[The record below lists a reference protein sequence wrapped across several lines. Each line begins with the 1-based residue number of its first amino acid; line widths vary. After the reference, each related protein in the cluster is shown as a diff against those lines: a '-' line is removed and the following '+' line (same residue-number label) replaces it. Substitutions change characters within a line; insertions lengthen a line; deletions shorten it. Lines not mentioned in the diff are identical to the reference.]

1 MSTAL
6 ILYGPKAVGKSW
18 IAQVLAEH
26 LGVYHVDPDDLVLGL
41 RAAGKNPDPHD
52 GWLAEVA
59 AQVQDALAGHD
70 LVSVEATGAWASD
83 WQLAHD
89 LEAGGT
95 RVLRVW
101 VSAPKEVAGRRTGT
115 RAAPRVPVTADEAS
129 WIYDAATARAASMR
143 FDLTIDTSSGV
154 DPAQLIKAVR
164 PLVAEQ
170 QP

>member
-6 ILYGPKAVGKSW
+6 VLYGPKAVGKSW
-18 IAQVLAEH
+18 MAQVLAEH
-26 LGVYHVDPDDLVLGL
+26 LGVYRLDPDELILRL
-41 RAAGKNPDPHD
+41 RAAGRKPDPQD
-52 GWLAEVA
+52 GWLAEVTTH
-59 AQVQDALAGHD
+59 VQDALARHD

-89 LEAGGT
+89 LEAGGA

-101 VSAPKEVAGRRTGT
+101 VSAPKEVAGRRFQT
-115 RAAPRVPVTADEAS
+115 RTTPRVPVTADEAS
-129 WIYDAATARAASMR
+129 WIYDAATARAASIR
-143 FDLTIDTSSGV
+143 FDLKIDTSSAV
-154 DPAQLIKAVR
+154 DPAKVIEAVR